1 MIMTPEQIQRLR
13 DNNWILDDPQSV
25 SDREL
30 DWIQSV
36 LALREYY
43 EETGR
48 QLTQSNI
55 DWINT
60 FLLSNYDES
69 GADLPLEQPEL
80 PQEQT

>member
-1 MIMTPEQIQRLR
+1 MTPEQIQRLR

-36 LALREYY
+36 LALQEYY

-60 FLLSNYDES
+60 FFLSNYDES

-80 PQEQT
+80 LQE

>member
-1 MIMTPEQIQRLR
+1 
-13 DNNWILDDPQSV
+13 
-25 SDREL
+25 
-30 DWIQSV
+30 

-48 QLTQSNI
+48 ELTQSNI

-60 FLLSNYDES
+60 FLLSNYDE
-69 GADLPLEQPEL
+69 GVVDPPPEQLEL

>member
-1 MIMTPEQIQRLR
+1 MTPEHIQRLR

-36 LALREYY
+36 LALPEYY
-43 EETGR
+43 KECGR
-48 QLTQSNI
+48 ELTQSYI
-55 DWINT
+55 DWIIT
-60 FLLSNYDES
+60 LLLSNYEES
-69 GADLPLEQPEL
+69 VVDLPPEQPEP

>member
-1 MIMTPEQIQRLR
+1 MTPEQIQRLR
-13 DNNWILDDPQSV
+13 DNNWILDDLQGV
-25 SDREL
+25 SDKEL

-36 LALREYY
+36 LALPEYY

-48 QLTQSNI
+48 ELTQSNI

-60 FLLSNYDES
+60 LLLSNYGEG
-69 GADLPLEQPEL
+69 GADLPPEQPEL

>member
-1 MIMTPEQIQRLR
+1 
-13 DNNWILDDPQSV
+13 
-25 SDREL
+25 
-30 DWIQSV
+30 

-48 QLTQSNI
+48 ELTQSNI

-80 PQEQT
+80 PQEQI

>member
-1 MIMTPEQIQRLR
+1 MTPEQIQRLR

-48 QLTQSNI
+48 ELNQSDI

-60 FLLSNYDES
+60 FLLSNYDE
-69 GADLPLEQPEL
+69 GVVDLPLEQLEL
-80 PQEQT
+80 PQEQI

>member
-1 MIMTPEQIQRLR
+1 MTPEQIQRLR
-13 DNNWILDDPQSV
+13 NNNWILDNPQSV

-48 QLTQSNI
+48 ELTQSNI
-55 DWINT
+55 DWIIT

-69 GADLPLEQPEL
+69 VVDPPLEQPEL

>member
-1 MIMTPEQIQRLR
+1 MTPEQIQRLR
-13 DNNWILDDPQSV
+13 NNNWILDNPQSV

-48 QLTQSNI
+48 ELTQSNI

-69 GADLPLEQPEL
+69 VVDPPLEQPEL